1 VCLGVIREGAYD
13 GTLLADPLKGIEM
26 IKEDSKVYENALKEE
41 EAPID
46 CGARSGQRVG
56 DRVLDSRVD

>member
-1 VCLGVIREGAYD
+1 VIREGAYD
-13 GTLLADPLKGIEM
+13 GTLLADPPKGIEM
-26 IKEDSKVYENALKEE
+26 ITKDSKVYKSALKVE

-56 DRVLDSRVD
+56 DRVFDSRVD